1 MKIMISYFYQI
12 RFFKPNMIP
21 LSTAK
26 WDPKWFHQNKNQN
39 FQFKDKNGVW
49 NGLRAEPFAP
59 GPICEGMCN
68 GPEYCNNK
76 SGDCTFLNT
85 YLMQLHS
92 LNFKDILQRIENI
105 SNAVKEKEGFKEE
118 PIAILIVHEA
128 TSNPCSERMPIIK
141 WFKENGYE
149 LEEFSAE

>member
-59 GPICEGMCN
+59 GPMCEGMCN

-76 SGDCTFLNT
+76 SSDCTFLNT

-92 LNFKDILQRIENI
+92 LNFEDILHRIENI
-105 SNAVKEKEGFKEE
+105 SNAVKEKEGFEEE

-128 TSNPCSERMPIIK
+128 TSNLCSERIPIIK

-149 LEEFSAE
+149 LEEFSAK